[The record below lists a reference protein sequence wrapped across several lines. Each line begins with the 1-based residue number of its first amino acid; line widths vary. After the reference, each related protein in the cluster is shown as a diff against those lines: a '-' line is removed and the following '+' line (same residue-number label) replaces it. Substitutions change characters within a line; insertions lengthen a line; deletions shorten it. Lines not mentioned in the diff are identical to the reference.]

1 MAKTDCATSK
11 HSTLYLS
18 ADTVN
23 NLDAFVEL
31 REEFRAKKTKEK
43 INLTVGLEMR
53 KYIQSYLNEL
63 SQSVEAAKKQIEEL
77 QNENNLC
84 MDEIVSKLDGLLQIS
99 EKDPQNKT
107 TELFLAEVASCLD
120 DSTPEEMVDK
130 LKVELDKSLETC
142 QQSLKETASLSCQY
156 EQWMKKKIAIKI
168 FDLDGRQ
175 NTICPL
181 LDQGFQ
187 LLTGNGSDGISK
199 INDPLV
205 RQDLILLSHVVSSL
219 MSRCQLGK
227 DDKMEAKNCSILW
240 YNSFL
245 Y

>member
-31 REEFRAKKTKEK
+31 REEFHAKKTKEK

-156 EQWMKKKIAIKI
+156 EQWKKMKIAIKI

>member
-1 MAKTDCATSK
+1 
-11 HSTLYLS
+11 
-18 ADTVN
+18 
-23 NLDAFVEL
+23 
-31 REEFRAKKTKEK
+31 
-43 INLTVGLEMR
+43 
-53 KYIQSYLNEL
+53 
-63 SQSVEAAKKQIEEL
+63 VEAAKKQIEEL

-156 EQWMKKKIAIKI
+156 EQWKKMKIAIKI